1 MKLITRR
8 RFVKNSMVISGA
20 AIITAQLPGILK
32 ASPPSDIPDIVTITA
47 DEPLIQIPRLLDP
60 LGGIGSF
67 IKEGDKVGMLVNS
80 PWVNP
85 GTYTHPDVALSVAK
99 LCKDAGAKSIVCFK
113 PVREGYWEESRYY
126 DDMKPLIDGFTY
138 GDERVEVEIPKAVE
152 LKKAEIFKA
161 FLDVDV
167 YISIPVAK
175 HHSGTNFSGNLKGLM
190 GVSTSATNR
199 HMHSPDGEYTY
210 EKHEYLSQCI
220 ADLNLIRQPDLCIV
234 DAIECILNSGPR
246 GPGETMRPNLILAG
260 TDPVI
265 LDAYAAN
272 LLGFYP
278 EDILTIN
285 KAAKHG
291 LGKDDLSKAKVAEVE
306 VFDK

>member
-1 MKLITRR
+1 MKKITRR
-8 RFVKNSMVISGA
+8 HFVKNSIALSGTAFISL
-20 AIITAQLPGILK
+20 QVPGILK
-32 ASPPSDIPDIVTITA
+32 AAIPLDLPDIVTIPA
-47 DEPLIQIPRLLDP
+47 DDPMMRIPLLLEP

-67 IKEGDKVGMLVNS
+67 VKNGNTVGILVNS

-99 LCKDAGAKSIVCFK
+99 LCKDAGAKQIVCFK

-126 DDMKPLIDGFTY
+126 EDLKSLINEITY
-138 GDERVEVEIPKAVE
+138 GDERVEVDIPGGLE

-234 DAIECILNSGPR
+234 DAMECVLNNGPR
-246 GPGETMRPNLILAG
+246 GPGQTVKPNLILAG
-260 TDPVI
+260 IDPVA
-265 LDAYAAN
+265 LDAWSVNLLEFDVYDVPTIEKAAN
-272 LLGFYP
+272 
-278 EDILTIN
+278 
-285 KAAKHG
+285 HG
-291 LGKDDLSKAKVAEVE
+291 LGQFDLSKLNVLEL
-306 VFDK
+306 